1 MLRKH
6 QGWGVELATSKLG
19 LFLAI
24 LGLFSS
30 LKFRHKRMSWNW
42 IGFVVIENIRLR
54 ETTSGKI
61 SQSVSVSVPVIAL
74 NVSCHQF
81 ILACQTPLSVPFP
94 TVSFSVSFF
103 SLSITCN
110 LCLWIPFSVSFFLFL
125 SRTFSFPI
133 SEYLNSVSVS
143 LYFCLCM
150 HQNVP
155 LSLSLSASESLS
167 LSLNLPLCVLFSS
180 PENVVST
187 FLGHSSHFPIPIW
200 FHRRKQLRWFSLLL
214 LPFAKIK

>member
-167 LSLNLPLCVLFSS
+167 LSTYHFVFHSPVQKMLFQH
-180 PENVVST
+180 
-187 FLGHSSHFPIPIW
+187 FLVIRRIFQFPSDFIERNS
-200 FHRRKQLRWFSLLL
+200 FDYFLYFFFRLQK
-214 LPFAKIK
+214 

>member
-103 SLSITCN
+103 L
-110 LCLWIPFSVSFFLFL
+110 PFF
-125 SRTFSFPI
+125 
-133 SEYLNSVSVS
+133 
-143 LYFCLCM
+143 
-150 HQNVP
+150 
-155 LSLSLSASESLS
+155 LSLSLSRRGVRHLQLTSFVYSVSQSVCRLSPSFAFATAS
-167 LSLNLPLCVLFSS
+167 
-180 PENVVST
+180 
-187 FLGHSSHFPIPIW
+187 
-200 FHRRKQLRWFSLLL
+200 
-214 LPFAKIK
+214 KI